1 MNTGPGQEIQYRLL
15 KLLSADGSL
24 TQREMSKR
32 IGVSLGI
39 VNFFLSDL
47 TRRDLIFIEQTRMF
61 GNRKKY
67 RYLLTSAGTEEK
79 TRLALNFLKLR
90 IEDYEKIKSEI
101 RELAEEVAPP
111 DVGIF
116 MGRAKRTP

>member
-1 MNTGPGQEIQYRLL
+1 MNTGLGQEIQYRLL

-47 TRRDLIFIEQTRMF
+47 TRRGLIFIEQTRMF
-61 GNRKKY
+61 GNRIKY
-67 RYLLTSAGTEEK
+67 RYLLTSAGMEEK

-101 RELAEEVAPP
+101 REL
-111 DVGIF
+111 
-116 MGRAKRTP
+116 

>member
-1 MNTGPGQEIQYRLL
+1 MNTGLGQEIQYRLL

-47 TRRDLIFIEQTRMF
+47 TRRGLIFIEQTRMY
-61 GNRKKY
+61 GNRIKY
-67 RYLLTSAGTEEK
+67 RYLLTSAGMEEK

-101 RELAEEVAPP
+101 RELAEEVAPV

-116 MGRAKRTP
+116 IGRAKRTP

>member
-15 KLLSADGSL
+15 KLLSAEGSL

-47 TRRDLIFIEQTRMF
+47 TRRGLILIEQTRMF
-61 GNRKKY
+61 GNRLKY
-67 RYLLTSAGTEEK
+67 RYLLTSAGMEEK

-101 RELAEEVAPP
+101 RELAEEVAPA

-116 MGRAKRTP
+116 TGRAKRTP